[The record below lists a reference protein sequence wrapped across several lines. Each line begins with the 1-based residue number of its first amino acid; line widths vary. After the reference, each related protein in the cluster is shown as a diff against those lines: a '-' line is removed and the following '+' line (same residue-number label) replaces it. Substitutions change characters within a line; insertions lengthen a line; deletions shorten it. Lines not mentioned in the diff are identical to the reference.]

1 MNLVSRV
8 RNFVFTMNN
17 YANTELVDSID
28 CKYIVYGKEVGESG
42 TPHLQGFVCFKSQKT
57 LSAVIK
63 LMPGCHI
70 EVARTVAEAIE
81 YCKKE
86 GDFTERGVPPMDQKT
101 KGEVG
106 GEAMKR
112 KWEDIWEKAKT
123 NRIEEIDA
131 EERIRHYRTLR
142 AIQKDYGARAAD
154 LEVESGYKGIL
165 WLYGLPGCGK
175 SRWVRETYAREEVY
189 DKTLNKWWDGYSGE
203 KIVLLDDFGKAH
215 GVLGEHLKRWG
226 DRYSFPAEIKG
237 GKIDIRPERI
247 IVTSNYTP
255 DQIWEE
261 PMILAAIM
269 RRTEMK
275 FTFEIEKALIGDDE
289 QDTK

>member
-1 MNLVSRV
+1 MSKFRS
-8 RNFVFTMNN
+8 FCFTMNN
-17 YANTELVDSID
+17 YPDTVLVDELV
-28 CKYIVYGKEVGESG
+28 CKYMLYGKEVGESG
-42 TPHLQGFVCFKSQKT
+42 TPHLQGLVTFVSQRS

-63 LMPGCHI
+63 DLPGCHV
-70 EVARTVAEAIE
+70 EVCKSVDASVI
-81 YCKKE
+81 YCKKG
-86 GDFTERGVPPMDQKT
+86 GDFTERGTPPIST
-101 KGEVG
+101 KEKSALG
-106 GEAMKR
+106 GDATKR
-112 KWEDIWEKAKT
+112 KWEDIWEKAK
-123 NRIEEIDA
+123 NNQIEEIDA
-131 EERIRHYRTLR
+131 EERIKHYKTLR
-142 AIQKDYGARAAD
+142 AIQKDYGTRAPD

-165 WLYGLPGCGK
+165 WIYGCPGSGK
-175 SRWVRETYAREEVY
+175 SRWVRETYSREEVY

-215 GVLGEHLKRWG
+215 GVLGEHIKRWG

-261 PMILAAIM
+261 PMIYQAIM

-275 FTFEIEKALIGDDE
+275 FMYIDKESAAP
-289 QDTK
+289 